1 MDTRPMGI
9 VDTAMRLALE
19 HHHGVVNKHDGEPY
33 ILHVHRVASNFGD
46 DTLDDQIAKA
56 IAWLHDAME
65 DENLEGVKL
74 TGQDIATALSGRCD
88 NDTTVRILNG
98 VHAMTK
104 VRGESN
110 TDYYWRVKRNA
121 DATRVKIADIL
132 DNFGRNHNITDEATK
147 LRMAAKYSEG
157 LDILCRR
164 G

>member
-1 MDTRPMGI
+1 MGI
-9 VDTAMRLALE
+9 VDTAMRLSLE

-33 ILHVHRVASNFGD
+33 ILHVHRVASNFGE

-56 IAWLHDAME
+56 IAWLHDACE

-74 TGQDIATALSGRCD
+74 TNREVFETFEALVGASVAGRIAE
-88 NDTTVRILNG
+88 G
-98 VHAMTK
+98 VDAMTK
-104 VRGESN
+104 RKGESN

-121 DATRVKIADIL
+121 DATRVKICDIL
-132 DNFGRNHNITDEATK
+132 DNFGRNHRIADEATR
-147 LRMAAKYSEG
+147 LRMGAKYSEG